1 MNSADRKGFAG
12 PLWTVAVF
20 IGAAATLR
28 YAQEFFL
35 PLVLAGL
42 LSFLLS
48 PLVRRLERWRLGR
61 VGSVLVTTAMAFV
74 LIAGMT
80 YLVTDEFLDLA
91 GSLPKYR
98 DNLIAKISALKPRGD
113 SLLSRAGQTIA
124 EVTEALTKSAEATVQ
139 TGPAKAES
147 APAKPAATPAATE
160 RPVPVQIA
168 RTAES
173 PFRTLKDFLSPVL
186 GTLGSA
192 FVVLVIAI
200 FMLLAGSDL
209 RDRLIHLMGRGRLRI
224 TTQALDEVA
233 HRISRYLR
241 AQLIV
246 NASFG
251 LATGVG
257 LHFIGIQNAVFWGLL
272 GMVLRFLPYIG
283 AWIAAAFPLVLSIA
297 MFESWTQP
305 MLTLGLFVAAEL
317 IIANVIEP
325 WLYGTSTEISSLAV
339 VVSAVFWTW
348 LWGGVGLVLATPLT
362 VCLAVAGK
370 YLPDLAFL
378 DLLMGD
384 KPSIAQSDR
393 LYQRLL
399 ALNGEEA
406 SDIVEQHA
414 KEHSALAAFDDV
426 MIPALR
432 NIEADFRTGVL
443 SDVARA
449 DACQIVR
456 EIIADLAP
464 PPAEAAATTA
474 PILLLPAYHEAD
486 ELAALMLAQVLA
498 ASGVVTTVLS
508 SMLLSSEGVA
518 QAVALAPRIVCIS
531 SMPPV
536 SSIAARALC
545 KRLRSQLPSA
555 RILVGLWRPDNAEFA
570 TRRERLDK
578 AGADATYPDL
588 RRCSADI
595 TQFATCTPPSE
606 TQPSA

>member
-1 MNSADRKGFAG
+1 MNIAERKAFAG
-12 PLWTVAVF
+12 PLWIAAAFV
-20 IGAAATLR
+20 GAAATLR
-28 YAQEFFL
+28 YAQDFFL

-74 LIAGMT
+74 LIGGLT

-91 GSLPKYR
+91 RSLPKYR
-98 DNLIAKISALKPRGD
+98 DNLIARVSALKPRGD
-113 SLLSRAGQTIA
+113 SPLGRAGRTIT
-124 EVTEALTKSAEATVQ
+124 EVTEALSKPTGAQAVSATDVRPVQ
-139 TGPAKAES
+139 TE
-147 APAKPAATPAATE
+147 APRQSE
-160 RPVPVQIA
+160 N
-168 RTAES
+168 S
-173 PFRTLKDFLSPVL
+173 LRTLMDLVSPVV
-186 GTLGSA
+186 GPLGSA
-192 FVVLVIAI
+192 FVVMVIAI
-200 FMLLAGSDL
+200 FMLVAGSDL
-209 RDRLIHLMGRGRLRI
+209 RDRLIHLMGRGRLRV

-233 HRISRYLR
+233 QRISRYLR

-251 LATGVG
+251 LAIGVG
-257 LHFIGIQNAVFWGLL
+257 LYFIGIQNAVFWGLL
-272 GMVLRFLPYIG
+272 AMVLRFLPYIG

-305 MLTLGLFVAAEL
+305 MLTLGLFVGVEL
-317 IIANVIEP
+317 FISNVVEP
-325 WLYGTSTEISSLAV
+325 WLYGTSTEISPLAV

-406 SDIVEQHA
+406 SDIVEQRA
-414 KEHSALAAFDDV
+414 RETSALAAFDEV

-432 NIEADFRTGVL
+432 SIEADLAAGVL
-443 SDVARA
+443 SDVAHA
-449 DACQIVR
+449 DACRIVR

-464 PPAEAAATTA
+464 PPVEGAATTASATA
-474 PILLLPAYHEAD
+474 PILLIPAYHEAD

-508 SMLLSSEGVA
+508 SKLLVSEGA
-518 QAVALAPRIVCIS
+518 EQAVALAPRIVCIS
-531 SMPPV
+531 SMPSV
-536 SSIAARALC
+536 SSTAARALC
-545 KRLRSQLPSA
+545 KRLRSHLPSA
-555 RILVGLWRPDNAEFA
+555 RIVVGLWRTDDAEFVN
-570 TRRERLDK
+570 RRERLK
-578 AGADATYPDL
+578 KTGADATYPDL
-588 RRCSADI
+588 GRCAADI
-595 TQFATCTPPSE
+595 AQFAICTPPIE
-606 TQPSA
+606 TESRAPETRSTGHLP

>member
-1 MNSADRKGFAG
+1 MNFADRKGFAG
-12 PLWTVAVF
+12 PLSIVAVF
-20 IGAAATLR
+20 IGIAATLR

-48 PLVRRLERWRLGR
+48 PLVRRLERLRLGR
-61 VGSVLVTTAMAFV
+61 VGSVLATTAMAFV
-74 LIAGMT
+74 LIAGLT
-80 YLVTDEFLDLA
+80 YLITAEFIDLA

-98 DNLIAKISALKPRGD
+98 DNLIAKITALKPRGD
-113 SLLSRAGQTIA
+113 SLLSRAGKTIA
-124 EVTEALTKSAEATVQ
+124 EVTEALTKSSDAIPQ
-139 TGPAKAES
+139 TGPGKVEG
-147 APAKPAATPAATE
+147 TPARPATVPAVTG
-160 RPVPVQIA
+160 RPVPVEIA
-168 RTAES
+168 RTAEN
-173 PFRTLKDFLSPVL
+173 PLRTLKDFLAPVI
-186 GTLGSA
+186 GTIGNALM
-192 FVVLVIAI
+192 VMVIAI
-200 FMLLAGSDL
+200 FMLIAGSDL
-209 RDRLIHLMGRGRLRI
+209 RDRLIHLMGRGRLRV

-233 HRISRYLR
+233 QRISRYLR
-241 AQLIV
+241 AQMIV

-251 LATGVG
+251 LAIGVG

-305 MLTLGLFVAAEL
+305 MLTLGLFVVAEL
-317 IIANVIEP
+317 IISNVVEP
-325 WLYGTSTEISSLAV
+325 WLYGSSTEISPLAV

-384 KPSIAQSDR
+384 KPSIAQGDR

-406 SDIVEQHA
+406 GDIVEQHIA
-414 KEHSALAAFDDV
+414 EHSAPAAFDEV
-426 MIPALR
+426 IIPALR
-432 NIEADFRTGVL
+432 SIEADFRTGVL
-443 SDVARA
+443 SEIARA
-449 DACQIVR
+449 DASRIVR

-464 PPAEAAATTA
+464 PAVEIPLAAA

-498 ASGVVTTVLS
+498 ASGVTATVLS
-508 SMLLSSEGVA
+508 SKLLSSEEVA

-531 SMPPV
+531 SFPSV
-536 SSIAARALC
+536 SSIAARSLC
-545 KRLRSQLPSA
+545 KRLRSQLPAA
-555 RILVGLWRPDNAEFA
+555 RIIVGLWKPDDAAFA
-570 TRRERLDK
+570 ARRERLEK
-578 AGADATYPDL
+578 AGADETFPDL
-588 RRCSADI
+588 RRCAADI
-595 TQFATCTPPSE
+595 AQFATCT
-606 TQPSA
+606 QPA